1 MVIEMPGRSGG
12 PPVGDVTETAGAHPR
27 RYSVD
32 LGPGLAMRLSSTI
45 PDGVKLGLLVH
56 PPHPSGRGYIEF
68 DAKGYARQP
77 IKFDRDRPR
86 YYMANQTHVEF
97 GPFGHSWRR
106 PSHAA
111 IFSAEGQLLF
121 YGKLHQRTPP
131 ASDAASNWIAFP
143 PKSVRAEVR

>member
-1 MVIEMPGRSGG
+1 MSENPGVSGG
-12 PPVGDVTETAGAHPR
+12 PTVGEVIKREGARPY

-32 LGPGLAMRLSSTI
+32 LGPGLAMRLSGSI
-45 PDGVKLGLLVH
+45 PDGVTLGLLVH
-56 PPHPSGRGYIEF
+56 PPHPSGHGYLELE
-68 DAKGYARQP
+68 AEGYERQP

-86 YYMANQTHVEF
+86 YFMANATHIEF
-97 GPFGHSWRR
+97 GPFGHSWRK

-121 YGKLHQRTPP
+121 YGELYQRTAP
-131 ASDAASNWIAFP
+131 ASDAAPNWIAFE